1 VKPTLPVK
9 KNMYLISVLITIL
22 EYNLIFRNILVQLVG
37 TWKSMQIL
45 NFFNTGKTLQREHI
59 NTNLTMFTNNFKQ

>member
-1 VKPTLPVK
+1 
-9 KNMYLISVLITIL
+9 
-22 EYNLIFRNILVQLVG
+22 VQLVG